1 MDWTADEEGMRAQL
15 MRIVVLLLA
24 LSALAERACRAPLR
38 VRVSVLCFLR
48 PAEQAAWS
56 LLAEEVALPGGEGD
70 DAASVLLL
78 AARFRALALMVAF
91 LACDLGR
98 RSRDR
103 AGLAPMAA
111 EAAGNFAGRCS
122 VRGQGF
128 DTS

>member
-1 MDWTADEEGMRAQL
+1 MDWTADEEREQL
-15 MRIVVLLLA
+15 MRIVVLLLG
-24 LSALAERACRAPLR
+24 LSALAERACRAPAR

-56 LLAEEVALPGGEGD
+56 LLAEEVALPGGEGND
-70 DAASVLLL
+70 PASVMLL
-78 AARFRALALMVAF
+78 AARFRALALMLAF
-91 LACDLGR
+91 LACDLGG
-98 RSRDR
+98 RDR

-111 EAAGNFAGRCS
+111 EAAAHFAGRCS